1 MKKAFKI
8 ILIFLTL
15 GFSASWASE
24 DYDQV
29 LKSPTSFFKEVAKVM
44 LQTPITWEEP
54 TNQSIHLEKNT
65 AKYLLVQE
73 TIKKQNALN
82 NRFGE
87 EIQNIVDQSSVLN
100 GHELHL
106 LGKIIGA
113 SHSLSA
119 RALEYSSLYNL
130 ARNGSKPKVIY
141 IDDLKKTKTN
151 LLWLSTHVNLFG
163 LYIDAYNYY
172 YSNGKIRRVVKN
184 IFKTRDMKNQKFK
197 ELGTMIS
204 HTTSSQNRKKLRKV
218 LIEFNRNLPE
228 LLNQPALDDQTKRL
242 VKSIQENR
250 VTKILRSKES
260 LTFKSHS
267 FIDGFMSVLDKSMNI
282 LSAFFGNSVG
292 AVRWRKGYLNN
303 NLEVINFL
311 EKNLK
316 PLDMIFEKTP
326 FALTD
331 TFIPGNFGH
340 AALYIGSKSQLIEIG
355 MWNHPKVIPHHDAL
369 KKGHVIVEALRPG
382 VRTASIKEWMNID
395 EVLVLRHPKIIENN
409 KEEVFRMYS
418 RIMDQIGKKYDFNFD
433 VTTTDKVVCSE
444 LIYHAFGK
452 INWPTKYIMGR
463 ATISPDDVA
472 QVVLY
477 KNSPIKFTSYL
488 LSPKKSVVKVLN
500 MDQLADKLGFKKNI
514 ERSTDLKAS
523 YDQVIRKCRK
533 VRRRSLRQGSHRNK
547 HRLITVC
554 KTVYKELDYKNLER
568 SYLIDKRHKED
579 GNHKP

>member
-1 MKKAFKI
+1 MKKTLQF
-8 ILIFLTL
+8 ILIFTSL
-15 GFSASWASE
+15 GFSALWASE
-24 DYDQV
+24 NYDQV
-29 LKSPTSFFKEVAKVM
+29 LKSPTLFFKEVAKVM

-54 TNQSIHLEKNT
+54 NNQNLHLEKNT
-65 AKYLLVQE
+65 DKFLLVQK
-73 TIKKQNALN
+73 TINKQKGLN
-82 NRFGE
+82 NRFGD
-87 EIQNIVDQSSVLN
+87 EIQNIVDQNSVLN

-130 ARNGSKPKVIY
+130 ERNGPTPKVIY
-141 IDDLKKTKTN
+141 LEDLKKTKSN
-151 LLWLSTHVNLFG
+151 LVWLSTHVNLFG
-163 LYIDAYNYY
+163 LYIDAYDHY
-172 YSNGKIRRVVKN
+172 YSNGKIRRIVKN
-184 IFKTRDMKNQKFK
+184 IFKTRGMKNQKFK

-204 HTTSSQNRKKLRKV
+204 HTTSKDNRKRLRKV
-218 LIEFNRNLPE
+218 LIEFNRNLPQ
-228 LLNQPALDDQTKRL
+228 LTNLAGLDDQTKDLIR
-242 VKSIQENR
+242 SIQENP

-260 LTFKSHS
+260 LSFKSHS
-267 FIDGFMSVLDKSMNI
+267 FIDGFMTFLDKSMNI

-303 NLEVINFL
+303 NLEVISFL
-311 EKNLK
+311 KKNLR

-340 AALYIGSKSQLIEIG
+340 AAIYIGSKTQLIKIG
-355 MWNHPKVIPHHDAL
+355 MWNHPKVIPYHETL
-369 KKGHVIVEALRPG
+369 NKGHVIVEALRPG

-395 EVLVLRHPKIIENN
+395 EVLVLRHPQILNDKD
-409 KEEVFRMYS
+409 EVYRMYS

-444 LIYHAFGK
+444 LIYHAYGK

-488 LSPKKSVVKVLN
+488 LSPRKSVVKVLD
-500 MDQLADKLGFKKNI
+500 MDQLADKLGFKKNKQ
-514 ERSTDLKAS
+514 RSTAVKAS
-523 YDQVIRKCRK
+523 YDQVIRK
-533 VRRRSLRQGSHRNK
+533 
-547 HRLITVC
+547 
-554 KTVYKELDYKNLER
+554 
-568 SYLIDKRHKED
+568 
-579 GNHKP
+579 